1 MKSVAVLVTVLLVAV
16 YLALPGTVSDHSAL
30 KDKVVVITD
39 AASGVGKSSGKA
51 QVWGLIFD

>member
-39 AASGVGKSSGKA
+39 AASGVGKSSVKA
-51 QVWGLIFD
+51 QASGFDL

>member
-16 YLALPGTVSDHSAL
+16 YLALPATVSDHSAL

-39 AASGVGKSSGKA
+39 AASGVGKSIVSGFN
-51 QVWGLIFD
+51 L